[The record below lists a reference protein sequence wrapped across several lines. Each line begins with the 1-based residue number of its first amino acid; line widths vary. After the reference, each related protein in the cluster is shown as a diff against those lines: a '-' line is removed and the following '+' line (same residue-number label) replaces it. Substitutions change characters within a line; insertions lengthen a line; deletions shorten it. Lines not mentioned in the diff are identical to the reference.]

1 MDKALYEFDRKLKS
15 AKTAFHRKGDIIKNL
30 SREVSELK
38 ELLRMSEENNQRWKH
53 LFQLSREGQVS
64 LDVADAEQG
73 TRGHVPES
81 PRPHAQ
87 RTCWLSWGCSGT
99 GCPTWRGRWRRY
111 KNTPSTRGGRR
122 RGFESWRAPSSTSGA
137 SWKPD
142 RFTVRRPVVRV
153 PPNPGKGAWKLG
165 WSWPDL
171 HHVYEF

>member
-1 MDKALYEFDRKLKS
+1 MDKTLYEFDRKLKS

-53 LFQLSREGQVS
+53 LFQLFREGQVS

-87 RTCWLSWGCSGT
+87 SPELGLLGDRLSHLEGG
-99 GCPTWRGRWRRY
+99 GGGA
-111 KNTPSTRGGRR
+111 TRKR
-122 RGFESWRAPSSTSGA
+122 RAPGAAGGAGSRAGGLLPQLPGLPGSLTGSQYEGRSSECPPTPGRGPGSGGGA
-137 SWKPD
+137 GLT
-142 RFTVRRPVVRV
+142 FTMCM
-153 PPNPGKGAWKLG
+153 
-165 WSWPDL
+165 SS
-171 HHVYEF
+171 E